1 MEERKLD
8 TRESMELISR
18 MIQNTRN
25 RLENH
30 AGRPFLVWGY
40 TTVGIALLNYWF
52 NIAGC
57 HPAWCFTWFL
67 IPIIGCLLMR
77 LFPDKKPTEPRTE
90 IDRIVGKVW
99 LVSSLSLIPIF
110 LFSLFHGLSYRH
122 SLFEL
127 ITLVMATATATTGM
141 IVRSKI
147 YIVAGLTCMALSV
160 LFPLYDYFLKK
171 IATSDGIE
179 ITAGLL
185 NNEILIFAGV
195 FFIMMVSGR
204 YHQLPIAQKMF
215 KELNPLLHSELRLA
229 VMSILLGVEEADF
242 VFIREQTG
250 ASAGNLSVQID
261 KLQKAGYIT
270 VEKTFRGKIPRTLC
284 RITPTG
290 VDAFEEYVEALKS
303 YIKK

>member
-195 FFIMMVSGR
+195 FFIMMVSGDIINYQSHKR
-204 YHQLPIAQKMF
+204 CSR
-215 KELNPLLHSELRLA
+215 N
-229 VMSILLGVEEADF
+229 
-242 VFIREQTG
+242 
-250 ASAGNLSVQID
+250 
-261 KLQKAGYIT
+261 
-270 VEKTFRGKIPRTLC
+270 
-284 RITPTG
+284 
-290 VDAFEEYVEALKS
+290 
-303 YIKK
+303 